1 MKNKDDE
8 KTTRLCFEGELTIK
22 RASEIRGQIIE
33 SLSKFQHV
41 EVEIGDVANVDLSYL
56 QLMCSAHRF
65 AAKNGK
71 KITLINQDGSLF
83 SEIKLIAGFVT
94 GKECGFDRKNNCL
107 WMEEQQC

>member
-1 MKNKDDE
+1 MKNKGE
-8 KTTRLCFEGELTIK
+8 GRTTRLCFEGELTIK
-22 RASEIRGQIIE
+22 RASEIRAQLLE
-33 SLSKFQHV
+33 SLSEFQHV

-83 SEIKLIAGFVT
+83 SEVKIIAGFVT
-94 GKECGFDRKNNCL
+94 GKECGFNRENNCL